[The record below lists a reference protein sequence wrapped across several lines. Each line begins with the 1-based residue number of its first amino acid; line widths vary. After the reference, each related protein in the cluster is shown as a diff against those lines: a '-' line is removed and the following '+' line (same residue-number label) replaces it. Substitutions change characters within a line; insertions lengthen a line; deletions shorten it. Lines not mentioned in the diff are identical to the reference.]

1 MKERRRFRKGEEG
14 MALIYVTLVLVM
26 TMIIIPP
33 LLGFIG
39 GAGRSAQIRED
50 RMLQVYAADAGI
62 EDGYYR
68 IIGNSTQ
75 LPQDPEDPPFAGNI
89 PDINGYD
96 VDIEVYREAGNVF
109 KIVSTAEDEFGGNVI
124 IESWAAALDYSY
136 LLDNALSSYGDLT
149 LRPGVEVYGNVTY
162 NGEIDNKGEVY
173 GNETMGVPGWPTAQ
187 ELKDEYWGQ
196 VQSQPLYGS
205 SVIDVVCDME
215 TGLPIKREGS
225 LDIYSSNTTI
235 PTLTITDTVYVTGDL
250 LIGKAG
256 KDFMLDLNGQT
267 IFSEAEIDIGKWCTI
282 TGSGCIIAVGDVRFS
297 PQVISGEDDFVFV
310 MSVCGYLL
318 ALPQGEFYGSMAGN
332 IEIDYQPGSTITWR
346 PYDHLDLNF
355 PTGSVT
361 PGIRAYIIRN

>member
-33 LLGFIG
+33 LLGFVG

-62 EDGYYR
+62 EAGYYR

-75 LPQDPEDPPFAGNI
+75 LPQDPEDPPFVGNI
-89 PDINGYD
+89 TDINGYD
-96 VDIEVYREAGNVF
+96 VDIDIYREAGGVL
-109 KIVSTAEDEFGGNVI
+109 KIVSTAEDEYGGNVV

-215 TGLPIKREGS
+215 KGPIKREGS
-225 LDIYSSNTTI
+225 LDIYSSNTTT
-235 PTLTITDTVYVTGDL
+235 PTLTITGTVYVTGDL
-250 LIGKAG
+250 VIGQSG
-256 KDFMLDLNGQT
+256 QNFILDLNGET
-267 IFSEAEIDIGKWCTI
+267 IFCEQSIDIGGKCAI
-282 TGSGCIIAVGDVRFS
+282 TGSGCIIAVGDVYFS
-297 PQVISGEDDFVFV
+297 PNMQSDEDDFVFV
-310 MSVCGYLL
+310 MSVDGNLQ
-318 ALPQGEFYGSMAGN
+318 AQPSGDFYGSMAGMV
-332 IEIDYQPGSTITWR
+332 EVLYQPGSTITWR
-346 PYDHLDLNF
+346 SYDHLNLNF